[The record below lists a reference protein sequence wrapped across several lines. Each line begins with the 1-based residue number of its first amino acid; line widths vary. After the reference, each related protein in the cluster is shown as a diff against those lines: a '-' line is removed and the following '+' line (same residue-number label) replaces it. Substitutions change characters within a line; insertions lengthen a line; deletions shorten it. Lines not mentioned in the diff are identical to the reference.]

1 MDAPRPPLCAIND
14 LRVRPVGPGAT
25 FEEKMAAHFTF
36 EVQQE
41 TTEKNGCRN
50 GVFNWG
56 ESTADG
62 IAEQHDERVDGFE
75 EVLANEG
82 VSGDV
87 REQVADWLQE
97 AEDQFDA
104 RMNNVAY
111 MEKVQGQVVEGMGET
126 LPDCDAILAGE

>member
-1 MDAPRPPLCAIND
+1 M
-14 LRVRPVGPGAT
+14 
-25 FEEKMAAHFTF
+25 
-36 EVQQE
+36 
-41 TTEKNGCRN
+41 
-50 GVFNWG
+50 
-56 ESTADG
+56 
-62 IAEQHDERVDGFE
+62 DGFE

-111 MEKVQGQVVEGMGET
+111 MEKVQGQFVEGMGET